1 MNLLDAHAEKLKR
14 IISKFG
20 RPVILTTPD
29 GLNTYPVTMIWN
41 DVEHALKI
49 DGLADKPMGAKSSL
63 YIDRDSL
70 DILGIDPGN
79 GWKATGSPSKYDDD
93 KTYLLEI
100 PKLDKQLP
108 GALFFLSIIDTDASS
123 LPSPESQA

>member
-1 MNLLDAHAEKLKR
+1 MNLLDAHAEKLK
-14 IISKFG
+14 IIVAKFG
-20 RPVILTTPD
+20 RPVVLTTPD
-29 GLNTYPVTMIWN
+29 GLITYDVTMIWN

-70 DILGIDPGN
+70 FTLGIDPAN
-79 GWKATGSPSKYDDD
+79 GWKATGAPNKYEDD

-108 GALFFLSIIDTDASS
+108 GALFFLSIIDPDASS
-123 LPSPESQA
+123 LPSPESQV

>member
-1 MNLLDAHAEKLKR
+1 MNLLDAHATKLKR
-14 IISKFG
+14 IVAKYG
-20 RPVILTTPD
+20 RPVVLTTPD
-29 GLNTYPVTMIWN
+29 GLSTYPVTMIWN

-63 YIDRDSL
+63 YIDRETL
-70 DILGIDPGN
+70 FNLGIDPGK
-79 GWKATGSPSKYDDD
+79 GWKATGSPNKYEED

-108 GALFFLSIIDTDASS
+108 GALFFLSEIKADGTGWSDVSE
-123 LPSPESQA
+123 L